1 MSSHAAQPEIVTY
14 SRQIPVRLAAD
25 VAVVGGGAA
34 GVNAA
39 VAAARLGLDVLL
51 VERHGYLGG
60 TSTGVLDTFYG
71 FFTPGA
77 IPKRV
82 VGGIP
87 WEIVQKLLARRAAIM
102 RPNTYGAGM
111 GVTYNPTVLK
121 FVYDELAEAAGVRL
135 LLHSFCTDVLMA
147 GDAITGLVVD
157 GKQGLF
163 AVKARVI
170 IDASGDADV
179 AARAGAPLEQ
189 AGVDGPVQSA
199 TTTFTLGGVDVE
211 RARAVPRREL
221 EALMREAHTSGRY
234 RLPRQEGSVH
244 ITPHPGVMVANM
256 TRMPAVDG
264 TDPVSLTAAEVE
276 GRRQVQEY
284 VRFLVENVPGYE
296 RAFLLGVSTHV
307 GIRESRRIIGEYR
320 LTADDV
326 LSARKFPDG
335 IAQCGAPIEDHHGGS
350 DTRWQ
355 YLPEGEVYH
364 VPYRCL
370 VPQKVDGLLVAGR
383 CLSATH
389 DAHASVRSIGQCM
402 AMGQAAGV
410 AAALALRR
418 KTSVRDVDTS
428 ALRAQLEQMG
438 ALLHGGVEP
447 GDPA

>member
-1 MSSHAAQPEIVTY
+1 MLTY
-14 SRQIPVRLAAD
+14 SRRIPIRASAD
-25 VAVVGGGAA
+25 VVVVGSGAA
-34 GVNAA
+34 GINAA
-39 VAAARLGLDVLL
+39 VAAARLGCDVIL

-71 FFTPGA
+71 FYTPGSTSR
-77 IPKRV
+77 RV

-87 WEIVQKLLARRAAIM
+87 MEIVNRLFQRNAAIH

-111 GVTYNPTVLK
+111 GITYNPTILK
-121 FVYDELAEAAGVRL
+121 FVYDEIAEQAGVRL
-135 LLHSFCTDVLMA
+135 LLHSFCTDVIMTDQTIE
-147 GDAITGLVVD
+147 GVIVD

-163 AVKARVI
+163 AIHARTV

-179 AARAGAPLEQ
+179 AALAGAPFEK
-189 AGVDGPVQSA
+189 AGEDGPVQSA
-199 TTTFTLGGVDVE
+199 TTTFTVGGVDVE
-211 RARAVPRREL
+211 RAQSLPRAEF
-221 EALMREAHTSGRY
+221 EGLMREANASGRY
-234 RLPRQEGSVH
+234 RLPREEGSIH
-244 ITPHPGVMVANM
+244 ITPDPGVMVANM
-256 TRMPAVDG
+256 TRVPDIDG
-264 TDPVSLTAAEVE
+264 TDPMSLTAAEVE

-284 VRFLVENVPGYE
+284 VRFLIDCVPGYE
-296 RAFLLGVSTHV
+296 NAYLVSIGTHV
-307 GIRESRRIIGEYR
+307 GIRESRRLIGEYR

-326 LSARKFPDG
+326 LAARKFEDG
-335 IAQCGAPIEDHHGGS
+335 IAQCGAPIEEHHSGS

-355 YLPEGEVYH
+355 YLPDGEVYD

-410 AAALALRR
+410 AAALSMKAG
-418 KTSVRDVDTS
+418 TPVRDVDVQS
-428 ALRAQLEQMG
+428 VRAQLEEFG

-447 GDPA
+447 GDPV